1 MAVKASSSITLSSV
15 VDVKAVY
22 RYYLLQSSTLSPPSK
37 PTTNPPSTSWDDTEP
52 NYVDGSTNSLY
63 FVDLT
68 VFSDDTWVYSEV
80 SLSTSYEAA
89 KSAYNKAVNAQ
100 NTANNAQSTANKAQ
114 TSVDNLQIGGRNL
127 IIGTSN
133 EWTNASMSTW
143 RMDFSMIPIADLVS
157 KYGLK
162 NGDPLVLC
170 IYAKSLN
177 GKDFYFRV
185 QHYNDDATYVD
196 SASVWDYAAPNTG
209 GNEGWMRLY
218 FTLDTSYTYLKYFIG
233 SQNSSQVTGTTIEQY
248 KCLKL
253 ERGTKYTDWSPA
265 PEDNVPTS
273 GGNNILVG
281 TSSDYKNLTVGT
293 YSGHLYNV
301 RQDTCT
307 RNAIKTGDMLTYSI
321 YLKPMSNKTLR
332 AMIVIKDNA
341 TETEVSRFTGTA
353 IQPGTEGVSTV
364 TFAAPDPS
372 MYYIM
377 IYVHN
382 VSSATVTGDTTEQYK
397 RLKLEVGTVA
407 TAWTPAVYDI
417 TSSVSNAQTTAN
429 NAQTTANNA
438 QTTANNAQASVDNM
452 QIGGR
457 NFILGT
463 SNEFTDFTMGTYYAE
478 ITSIPMSDLV
488 SRGLRN
494 GDKIVLSVYTKALS
508 AKTHFANLVHYTPPS
523 TRRDDTVYQ
532 REAPDT
538 YASEGWFRI
547 YATLDTS
554 YEILSIRIGNTNQS
568 GATGNTTE
576 QYKCL
581 KLEKGTKYTDW
592 SPAPEDITNDIIDS
606 ADEIR
611 TEIVDSSARVYSDS
625 EKAMM
630 EALAEY
636 VKSTDHAQ
644 WKEYVES
651 QLNVLP
657 GEISGRV
664 SELREL
670 INTVDSEAKEKLTQ
684 IEKFFTFDINGLT
697 IGQVDS
703 PYKIVIDND
712 RYSMFVNN
720 VEVLWIDI
728 ETREVHTPELTVTDR
743 LRLSGYHAEVASNGN
758 FNWNYIGG

>member
-37 PTTNPPSTSWDDTEP
+37 PTTNPPASSWDDTEP

-114 TSVDNLQIGGRNL
+114 SSVDNLQIGGRNL

-185 QHYNDDATYVD
+185 QHYNDSTTYVD

-273 GGNNILVG
+273 GGNNILAG

-293 YSGHLYNV
+293 YSGHLYNA
-301 RQDTCT
+301 RQDTYT

-332 AMIVIKDNA
+332 AMIIIKDNA
-341 TETEVSRFTGTA
+341 TDTEVSRFTGTA
-353 IQPGTEGVSTV
+353 ILPGTEGVSTV

-377 IYVHN
+377 MFIQN
-382 VSSATVTGDTTEQYK
+382 VTSATVTGDTTEQYK

-407 TAWTPAVYDI
+407 TAWTPSVYDI
-417 TSSVSNAQTTAN
+417 TSSVSNVQKN
-429 NAQTTANNA
+429 L
-438 QTTANNAQASVDNM
+438 DNM
-452 QIGGR
+452 RIGGR

-463 SNEFTDFTMGTYYAE
+463 SNELTDFTMSTYFAE
-478 ITSIPMSDLV
+478 IAAIPMSDLV

-494 GDKIVLSVYTKALS
+494 GDDIVLSVYTKALS
-508 AKTHFANLVHYTPPS
+508 AKTHYAALVHYTDES
-523 TRRDDTVYQ
+523 MRKNADMYRRDETN
-532 REAPDT
+532 P

-547 YATLDTS
+547 YTTLDTS
-554 YEILSIRIGNTNQS
+554 YETLRIRIGNTNQS

-592 SPAPEDITNDIIDS
+592 TPAPEDVTNDIIDS

-758 FNWNYIGG
+758 LNWNYIGG